1 MMSDLLIYNIGT
13 LVTSREID
21 MPNKNSMENIEV
33 LRDAYIAIKN
43 GNILSLGEGVYGKQL
58 IDDDTVL
65 IDAKKAVVTPGLIDS
80 HTHLVHGG
88 SRENEMFLKA
98 KGATYMDILNA
109 GGGILS
115 TVKVTKEATKEEL
128 VEKAKISLKKMLAFG
143 ITTIE
148 SKSGYGLD
156 LETEIK
162 QLEVNQILSN
172 EQPIDIIST
181 FMGAHAIPKEY
192 KGKEEDFIKKVI
204 QMLPIIKE
212 KNLAE
217 FCDIFCEHGIFS
229 IEQSRE
235 ILREAKRLG
244 FKLKIHA
251 DEIESIG
258 GAELAGELE
267 TTSSEHLM
275 AISDDG
281 IIALKNSGV
290 IANILPGTSF
300 YLKKEYAPVRKMI
313 EYGVQIALSTDY
325 NPGSCPTENLQL
337 IMQIAALYLNMSP
350 IEVLKAV
357 TINGAKSLNKEKQIG
372 SIEVGKKAD
381 LVIFNSKSLEYILYH
396 FGVNHTKMVIKN
408 GKIVYSI

>member
-1 MMSDLLIYNIGT
+1 
-13 LVTSREID
+13 
-21 MPNKNSMENIEV
+21 
-33 LRDAYIAIKN
+33 
-43 GNILSLGEGVYGKQL
+43 
-58 IDDDTVL
+58 
-65 IDAKKAVVTPGLIDS
+65 
-80 HTHLVHGG
+80 
-88 SRENEMFLKA
+88 
-98 KGATYMDILNA
+98 NA

-115 TVKVTKEATKEEL
+115 TVKATKEATKEEL

-143 ITTIE
+143 VTTIE

-156 LETEIK
+156 LETEVK
-162 QLEVNQILSN
+162 QLEVNQILDK
-172 EQPIDIIST
+172 EQPIDIVST

-204 QMLPIIKE
+204 QMLPTIKE

-229 IEQSRE
+229 IDQSRE
-235 ILREAKRLG
+235 ILKEAKKLG

-275 AISDDG
+275 AISDEG
-281 IIALKNSGV
+281 IIALKNSRV

-313 EYGVQIALSTDY
+313 DHGVQIALSTDY

-350 IEVLKAV
+350 IEVIKAV
-357 TINGAKSLNKEKQIG
+357 TINGAKSLNKEEQIG

-408 GKIVYSI
+408 GAIVYKI

>member
-1 MMSDLLIYNIGT
+1 MASDLLIYNIGT

-21 MPNKNSMENIEV
+21 VVDKTSMENIEV
-33 LRDAYIAIKN
+33 LNNAYVAIKN
-43 GNILSLGEGVYGKQL
+43 GHIFSVGEGKFDESIVNSE
-58 IDDDTVL
+58 TVF
-65 IDAKKAVVTPGLIDS
+65 IDAEQNVVTPGLIDS

-115 TVKVTKEATKEEL
+115 TVKATRAATKEEL
-128 VEKAKISLKKMLAFG
+128 VKKAKISLEKMLSFG
-143 ITTIE
+143 VTTIE

-162 QLEVNQILSN
+162 QLEVNKILDK
-172 EQPIDIIST
+172 EQPIDIVST

-192 KGKEEDFIKKVI
+192 KGFEKEFIQKVI
-204 QMLPIIKE
+204 DMLPVIKE
-212 KNLAE
+212 RDLAE

-229 IEQSRE
+229 VDQSRE
-235 ILREAKRLG
+235 ILKEARRVG
-244 FKLKIHA
+244 FKLKMHA

-258 GAELAGELE
+258 GAELAGELG

-275 AISDDG
+275 AISDEG
-281 IIALKNSGV
+281 IVSLKNSNV

-313 EYGVQIALSTDY
+313 EHGVQIALSTDY

-357 TINGAKSLNKEKQIG
+357 TINGAKSIEKADKVG

-396 FGVNHTKMVIKN
+396 FGVNHTKTVIKD
-408 GKIVYSI
+408 GEIVYNN

>member
-1 MMSDLLIYNIGT
+1 MASDLLVYNIGV
-13 LVTSREID
+13 LITSKEID
-21 MPNKNSMENIEV
+21 IINKTSMENIEV
-33 LRDAYIAIKN
+33 LNNAYVAIKN
-43 GNILSLGEGVYGKQL
+43 GHIFSLGEGDYDSSL
-58 IDDDTVL
+58 IESNTIL
-65 IDAKKAVVTPGLIDS
+65 IDAEKNVVIPGLIDS

-98 KGATYMDILNA
+98 KGATYMEILNA

-115 TVKVTKEATKEEL
+115 TVKATKEATKEEL

-143 ITTIE
+143 VTTIE

-162 QLEVNQILSN
+162 QLEVNQILDK
-172 EQPIDIIST
+172 EQPIDIVST

-192 KGKEEDFIKKVI
+192 KGKEEAFIKNVI
-204 QMLPIIKE
+204 QMLPEIKA

-229 IEQSRE
+229 VDQSRE
-235 ILREAKRLG
+235 VLKAAKKLG

-251 DEIESIG
+251 DEIESIR

-275 AISDDG
+275 AVSDEG
-281 IIALKNSGV
+281 IIALKNSEV

-313 EYGVQIALSTDY
+313 DYGVQIALSTDY

-350 IEVLKAV
+350 IEIIKAV

-372 SIEVGKKAD
+372 SIEIGKKAD
-381 LVIFNSKSLEYILYH
+381 LVMFNSKSLEYILYH
-396 FGVNHTKMVIKN
+396 FGINHTKMVIKN
-408 GKIVYSI
+408 GEIVYYI

>member
-1 MMSDLLIYNIGT
+1 MASDLLVYNIGV
-13 LVTSREID
+13 LITSKEID
-21 MPNKNSMENIEV
+21 IINKTSMENIEV
-33 LRDAYIAIKN
+33 LNNAYVAIKN
-43 GNILSLGEGVYGKQL
+43 GHIFSLGEGDYDSSL
-58 IDDDTVL
+58 IESNTIL
-65 IDAKKAVVTPGLIDS
+65 IDAEKNVVIPGLIDS

-98 KGATYMDILNA
+98 KGATYMEILNA

-115 TVKVTKEATKEEL
+115 TVKATKEATKEEL

-143 ITTIE
+143 VTTIE

-162 QLEVNQILSN
+162 QLEVNQILDK
-172 EQPIDIIST
+172 EQPIDIVST

-192 KGKEEDFIKKVI
+192 KGKEEAFIKNVI
-204 QMLPIIKE
+204 QMLPEIKA

-229 IEQSRE
+229 VDQSRE
-235 ILREAKRLG
+235 VLKAAKKLG

-275 AISDDG
+275 AVSDEG

-313 EYGVQIALSTDY
+313 DHGVQIALSTDY

-350 IEVLKAV
+350 IEIIKAV

-372 SIEVGKKAD
+372 SIEIGKKAD
-381 LVIFNSKSLEYILYH
+381 LVMFNSKSLEYILYH
-396 FGVNHTKMVIKN
+396 FGINHTKMVIKN
-408 GKIVYSI
+408 GEIVYYI

>member
-1 MMSDLLIYNIGT
+1 MTSDLLIYNIGV
-13 LVTSREID
+13 LVTSKEIETI
-21 MPNKNSMENIEV
+21 NKTFMENIEV
-33 LRDAYIAIKN
+33 LNNAYVAIKN
-43 GNILSLGEGVYGKQL
+43 GHIFSVGEGDYDNSL
-58 IDDDTVL
+58 IDSKTLL
-65 IDAKKAVVTPGLIDS
+65 IDAENNVVTPGLIDS

-115 TVKVTKEATKEEL
+115 TVKATKQATKEEL
-128 VEKAKISLKKMLAFG
+128 VEKAKISLKKMLGFG
-143 ITTIE
+143 VTTVE

-162 QLEVNQILSN
+162 QLEVNKILDK
-172 EQPIDIIST
+172 EQPIDIVST
-181 FMGAHAIPKEY
+181 FMGAHAIPPEY
-192 KGKEEDFIKKVI
+192 KENKNEFIKKVI
-204 QMLPIIKE
+204 QMLPVIKE

-229 IEQSRE
+229 IEDSRQ
-235 ILREAKRLG
+235 ILKEAKALG

-275 AISDDG
+275 AISNQG
-281 IIALKNSGV
+281 IIALKNNGV

-313 EYGVQIALSTDY
+313 ENNVQIALSTDY

-350 IEVLKAV
+350 IEVIKAV

-408 GKIVYSI
+408 GKIVYNI

>member
-1 MMSDLLIYNIGT
+1 MISDLLIYNIGT
-13 LVTSREID
+13 LITSKEIELS
-21 MPNKNSMENIEV
+21 NKNPMENIEI
-33 LRDAYIAIKN
+33 LTNAYVAIKN
-43 GNILSLGEGVYGKQL
+43 GTILLLGEGPYAENL
-58 IDDDTVL
+58 IDNKTIL
-65 IDAKKAVVTPGLIDS
+65 IDAEKSVVTPGLIDS

-98 KGATYMDILNA
+98 KGATYMEILNA

-115 TVKVTKEATKEEL
+115 TVKATKEATKEEL
-128 VEKAKISLKKMLAFG
+128 VEKAKASLKKMLAFG

-162 QLEVNQILSN
+162 QLEVNKILAN
-172 EQPIDIIST
+172 EQPIDIVST

-192 KGKEEDFIKKVI
+192 KGKEEDFIKKII
-204 QMLPIIKE
+204 QMLPIIKD

-235 ILREAKRLG
+235 ILKEAKKLG

-251 DEIESIG
+251 DEIESVG

-313 EYGVQIALSTDY
+313 DHGIQIALSTDY

-350 IEVLKAV
+350 IEVIKAV
-357 TINGAKSLNKEKQIG
+357 TINGAKSLNKENQIG
-372 SIEVGKKAD
+372 SIEIGKKAD
-381 LVIFNSKSLEYILYH
+381 LVIFNSKSLEYVLYH
-396 FGVNHTKMVIKN
+396 FGVNHTRMVIKN
-408 GKIVYSI
+408 GEIVYNI

>member
-1 MMSDLLIYNIGT
+1 MASDLLVYNIGV
-13 LVTSREID
+13 LITSKEID
-21 MPNKNSMENIEV
+21 IINKTSMENIEI
-33 LRDAYIAIKN
+33 LNNAYVAIKN
-43 GNILSLGEGVYGKQL
+43 GHIFSLGEGDYESSL
-58 IDDDTVL
+58 IESNTIL
-65 IDAKKAVVTPGLIDS
+65 IDAEKNVVIPGLIDS

-98 KGATYMDILNA
+98 KGATYMEILNA

-115 TVKVTKEATKEEL
+115 TVKATKEATKEEL

-143 ITTIE
+143 VTTIE

-162 QLEVNQILSN
+162 QLEVNQILDK
-172 EQPIDIIST
+172 EQPIDIVST

-192 KGKEEDFIKKVI
+192 KGKEEAFIKNVI
-204 QMLPIIKE
+204 QMLPEIKA

-229 IEQSRE
+229 VDQSRE
-235 ILREAKRLG
+235 VLKAAKKLG

-275 AISDDG
+275 AVSDEG

-313 EYGVQIALSTDY
+313 DHGVQIALSTDY

-350 IEVLKAV
+350 IEIIKAV

-372 SIEVGKKAD
+372 SIEIGKKAD
-381 LVIFNSKSLEYILYH
+381 LVMFNSKSLEYILYH
-396 FGVNHTKMVIKN
+396 FGINHTKMVIKN
-408 GKIVYSI
+408 GEIVYNI

>member
-1 MMSDLLIYNIGT
+1 MASDLLVYNIGV
-13 LVTSREID
+13 LITSKEID
-21 MPNKNSMENIEV
+21 IINKTSMENIEV
-33 LRDAYIAIKN
+33 LNNAYVAIKN
-43 GNILSLGEGVYGKQL
+43 GHIFSLGEGDYDSSL
-58 IDDDTVL
+58 IESNTIL
-65 IDAKKAVVTPGLIDS
+65 IDAEKNVVIPGLIDS

-98 KGATYMDILNA
+98 KGATYMEILNA

-115 TVKVTKEATKEEL
+115 TVKATKEATKEEL

-143 ITTIE
+143 VTTIE

-162 QLEVNQILSN
+162 QLEVNQILDK
-172 EQPIDIIST
+172 EQPIDIVST

-192 KGKEEDFIKKVI
+192 KGKEEAFIKNVI
-204 QMLPIIKE
+204 QMLPEIKA

-217 FCDIFCEHGIFS
+217 FCDIFCEYGIFS
-229 IEQSRE
+229 VDQSRE
-235 ILREAKRLG
+235 VLKAAKKLG

-275 AISDDG
+275 AVSDEG

-313 EYGVQIALSTDY
+313 DHGVQIALSTDY

-350 IEVLKAV
+350 IEIIKAV

-372 SIEVGKKAD
+372 SIEIGKKAD
-381 LVIFNSKSLEYILYH
+381 LVMFNSKSLEYILYH
-396 FGVNHTKMVIKN
+396 FGINHTKMVIKN
-408 GKIVYSI
+408 G

>member
-1 MMSDLLIYNIGT
+1 MVSDLLIYNIGT
-13 LVTSREID
+13 LITSKEIELS
-21 MPNKNSMENIEV
+21 NKNLMENIEI
-33 LRDAYIAIKN
+33 LTDAYVAIKN
-43 GNILSLGEGVYGKQL
+43 GTILLLGEGPYDKNI
-58 IDDDTVL
+58 IDNKTIL
-65 IDAKKAVVTPGLIDS
+65 IDAEKSVVTPGLIDS

-115 TVKVTKEATKEEL
+115 TVKATKEATKEEL

-143 ITTIE
+143 VTTIE

-162 QLEVNQILSN
+162 QLEVNKILAN
-172 EQPIDIIST
+172 EQPIDIVST

-204 QMLPIIKE
+204 KMLPIIKD

-229 IEQSRE
+229 IEQSRK
-235 ILREAKRLG
+235 ILKEAKKFG

-275 AISDDG
+275 AISDEG
-281 IIALKNSGV
+281 IIALKNNGV

-313 EYGVQIALSTDY
+313 DYGVQIALSTDY

-350 IEVLKAV
+350 IEVIKAV

-372 SIEVGKKAD
+372 SIEIGKKAD

-396 FGVNHTKMVIKN
+396 FGINHTKMVIKN
-408 GKIVYSI
+408 GDIVYNN

>member
-1 MMSDLLIYNIGT
+1 MASDLLVYNIGV
-13 LVTSREID
+13 LITSKEID
-21 MPNKNSMENIEV
+21 IINKTSMENIEV
-33 LRDAYIAIKN
+33 LNNAYVAIKN
-43 GNILSLGEGVYGKQL
+43 GHIFSLGEGDYDSSL
-58 IDDDTVL
+58 IESNTIL
-65 IDAKKAVVTPGLIDS
+65 IDAEKNVVIPGLIDS

-98 KGATYMDILNA
+98 KGATYMEILNA

-115 TVKVTKEATKEEL
+115 TVKATKEATKEEL

-143 ITTIE
+143 VTTIE

-162 QLEVNQILSN
+162 QLEVNQILDK
-172 EQPIDIIST
+172 EQPIDIVST

-192 KGKEEDFIKKVI
+192 KGKEEAFIKNVI
-204 QMLPIIKE
+204 QMLPEIKA

-217 FCDIFCEHGIFS
+217 FCDIFCEYGIFS
-229 IEQSRE
+229 VDQSRE
-235 ILREAKRLG
+235 VLKAAKKLG

-275 AISDDG
+275 AVSDEG

-313 EYGVQIALSTDY
+313 DHGVQIALSTDY

-350 IEVLKAV
+350 IEIIKAV

-372 SIEVGKKAD
+372 SIEIGKKAD
-381 LVIFNSKSLEYILYH
+381 LVMFNSKSLEYILYH
-396 FGVNHTKMVIKN
+396 FGINHTKMVIKN
-408 GKIVYSI
+408 GEIVYNI

>member
-1 MMSDLLIYNIGT
+1 MISDLLIYNIGT
-13 LVTSREID
+13 LITSKEIELA
-21 MPNKNSMENIEV
+21 NKNSMENIEI
-33 LRDAYIAIKN
+33 LTDAYVAIKN
-43 GNILSLGEGVYGKQL
+43 GTILLLGEGPYDKNL
-58 IDDDTVL
+58 IDNKTVL
-65 IDAKKAVVTPGLIDS
+65 IDAEKSVVTPGLIDS

-98 KGATYMDILNA
+98 KGATYMEILNA

-115 TVKVTKEATKEEL
+115 TVKATKEATKEEL

-143 ITTIE
+143 VTTIE

-162 QLEVNQILSN
+162 QLEVNKILAN
-172 EQPIDIIST
+172 EQPIDIVST
-181 FMGAHAIPKEY
+181 FMGAHAIPKDY

-204 QMLPIIKE
+204 QMLPIIKD

-235 ILREAKRLG
+235 ILKEAKKLG

-313 EYGVQIALSTDY
+313 DHGIQIALSTDY

-350 IEVLKAV
+350 IEVIKAV
-357 TINGAKSLNKEKQIG
+357 TINGAKSLNKENQIG
-372 SIEVGKKAD
+372 SIEIGKKAD
-381 LVIFNSKSLEYILYH
+381 LVIFNSKSLEYVLYH
-396 FGVNHTKMVIKN
+396 FGVNHTRMVIKN
-408 GKIVYSI
+408 GEIVYNI

>member
-1 MMSDLLIYNIGT
+1 MASDLLIYNIGT
-13 LVTSREID
+13 LVTSKEID
-21 MPNKNSMENIEV
+21 ISNKNSMENIEI
-33 LRDAYIAIKN
+33 LTDAYVAIKN
-43 GNILSLGEGVYGKQL
+43 GTILFLGKGPYDKTLVDSK
-58 IDDDTVL
+58 TVL
-65 IDAKKAVVTPGLIDS
+65 IDADKALVTPGLIDS

-115 TVKVTKEATKEEL
+115 TVKATKKATKEEL
-128 VEKAKISLKKMLAFG
+128 VEKAKDSLKKMLTFG
-143 ITTIE
+143 VTTIE

-162 QLEVNQILSN
+162 QLEVNKILDK
-172 EQPIDIIST
+172 EQPIDIVST
-181 FMGAHAIPKEY
+181 FMGAHAIPQEY
-192 KGKEEDFIKKVI
+192 RGHEEEFIKKI
-204 QMLPIIKE
+204 IKMLPIIKE

-229 IEQSRE
+229 IEQSKE
-235 ILREAKRLG
+235 ILKEAKKLG

-275 AISDDG
+275 AISEKG
-281 IIALKNSGV
+281 ILALKNSKV

-300 YLKKEYAPVRKMI
+300 YLKKEYAPIRKMI
-313 EYGVQIALSTDY
+313 EQGVQIALSTDY
-325 NPGSCPTENLQL
+325 NPGSCPSENLQL

-350 IEVLKAV
+350 IEVIKAV
-357 TINGAKSLNKEKQIG
+357 TINGAKSINRESEVG
-372 SIEVGKKAD
+372 SIEIGKKAD

-396 FGVNHTKMVIKN
+396 FGINHTKMVIKN
-408 GKIVYSI
+408 GKIVYEI

>member
-1 MMSDLLIYNIGT
+1 MISDLLIYNIGT
-13 LVTSREID
+13 LVTSKELD
-21 MPNKNSMENIEV
+21 MPNKNSMENIEI
-33 LRDAYIAIKN
+33 LTDAYVAIKD
-43 GNILSLGEGVYGKQL
+43 GTILFVGKGVYDKNL
-58 IDDDTVL
+58 VDDKTIL
-65 IDAKKAVVTPGLIDS
+65 IDAKEAVVTPGLIDS

-115 TVKVTKEATKEEL
+115 TVKTTKETTKEDL
-128 VEKAKISLKKMLAFG
+128 VAKAKISLEKMLAFG
-143 ITTIE
+143 VTTVE

-162 QLEVNQILSN
+162 QLEVNKILN
-172 EQPIDIIST
+172 EEQPIDIVST

-192 KGKEEDFIKKVI
+192 KGREEEFIKKII
-204 QMLPIIKE
+204 QMLPIIKD

-235 ILREAKRLG
+235 ILKEAKKLG

-275 AISDDG
+275 AISDQG

-313 EYGVQIALSTDY
+313 EHGVQVALSTDY

-350 IEVLKAV
+350 VEVIKAV
-357 TINGAKSLNKEKQIG
+357 TINGAKSLNKENQIG
-372 SIEVGKKAD
+372 SIEIGKKAD

-408 GKIVYSI
+408 GEIVYSI

>member
-1 MMSDLLIYNIGT
+1 MISDLLIYNIGT
-13 LVTSREID
+13 LVTSKELD
-21 MPNKNSMENIEV
+21 MPNKNPMENIEI
-33 LRDAYIAIKN
+33 LTDAYVAIKD
-43 GNILSLGEGVYGKQL
+43 GTILFVGKGVYDKNL
-58 IDDDTVL
+58 VDDKTIL
-65 IDAKKAVVTPGLIDS
+65 IDAKEAVVTPGLIDS

-115 TVKVTKEATKEEL
+115 TVKTTKETTKEDL
-128 VEKAKISLKKMLAFG
+128 VAKAKISLEKMLAFG
-143 ITTIE
+143 VTTVE

-162 QLEVNQILSN
+162 QLEVNKILN
-172 EQPIDIIST
+172 EEQPIDIVST

-192 KGKEEDFIKKVI
+192 KGREEEFIKKII
-204 QMLPIIKE
+204 QMLPIIKD

-235 ILREAKRLG
+235 ILKEAKKLG

-275 AISDDG
+275 AISDQG

-313 EYGVQIALSTDY
+313 EHGVQVALSTDY

-350 IEVLKAV
+350 VEVIKAV
-357 TINGAKSLNKEKQIG
+357 TINGAKSLNKENQIG
-372 SIEVGKKAD
+372 SIEIGKKAD

-408 GKIVYSI
+408 GEIVYSI

>member
-1 MMSDLLIYNIGT
+1 MISDLLIYNIGT
-13 LVTSREID
+13 LITSKEIELA
-21 MPNKNSMENIEV
+21 NKNSMENIEI
-33 LRDAYIAIKN
+33 LTDAYVAIKN
-43 GNILSLGEGVYGKQL
+43 GTILLLGEGPYDKNL
-58 IDDDTVL
+58 IDNKTVL
-65 IDAKKAVVTPGLIDS
+65 IDAEKSVVTPGLIDS

-98 KGATYMDILNA
+98 KGATYMEILNA

-115 TVKVTKEATKEEL
+115 TVKATKEATKEEL

-143 ITTIE
+143 VTTIE

-162 QLEVNQILSN
+162 QLEVNKILAN
-172 EQPIDIIST
+172 EQPIDIVST
-181 FMGAHAIPKEY
+181 FMGAHAIPKDY

-204 QMLPIIKE
+204 QMLPIIKD

-235 ILREAKRLG
+235 ILKEAKKLG

-313 EYGVQIALSTDY
+313 DHRIQIALSTDY

-350 IEVLKAV
+350 IEVIKAV
-357 TINGAKSLNKEKQIG
+357 TINGAKSLNKENQIG
-372 SIEVGKKAD
+372 SIEIGKKAD
-381 LVIFNSKSLEYILYH
+381 LVIFNSKSLEYVLYH
-396 FGVNHTKMVIKN
+396 FGVNHTRMVIKN
-408 GKIVYSI
+408 GEIVYNI

>member
-1 MMSDLLIYNIGT
+1 MASDLLVYNIGV
-13 LVTSREID
+13 LITSKEID
-21 MPNKNSMENIEV
+21 IINKTSMENIEV
-33 LRDAYIAIKN
+33 LNNAYVAIKN
-43 GNILSLGEGVYGKQL
+43 GHIFSLGEGDYDSSL
-58 IDDDTVL
+58 IESNTIL
-65 IDAKKAVVTPGLIDS
+65 IDAEKNVVIPGLIDS

-98 KGATYMDILNA
+98 KGATYMEILNA

-115 TVKVTKEATKEEL
+115 TVKATKEATKEEL

-143 ITTIE
+143 VTTIE

-162 QLEVNQILSN
+162 QLEVNQILDK
-172 EQPIDIIST
+172 EQPIDIVST

-192 KGKEEDFIKKVI
+192 KGKEEAFIKNVI
-204 QMLPIIKE
+204 QMLPEIKA

-229 IEQSRE
+229 VDQSRE
-235 ILREAKRLG
+235 VLKAAKKLG

-275 AISDDG
+275 AVSDEG

-313 EYGVQIALSTDY
+313 DHGVQIALSTDY

-350 IEVLKAV
+350 IEIIKAV

-372 SIEVGKKAD
+372 SIEIGKKAD
-381 LVIFNSKSLEYILYH
+381 LVMFNSKSLEYILYH
-396 FGVNHTKMVIKN
+396 FGINHTKMVIKN
-408 GKIVYSI
+408 GEIVYNI

>member
-1 MMSDLLIYNIGT
+1 MASDLLVYNIGV
-13 LVTSREID
+13 LITSKEID
-21 MPNKNSMENIEV
+21 IINKTSMENIEV
-33 LRDAYIAIKN
+33 LNNAYVAIKN
-43 GNILSLGEGVYGKQL
+43 GHIFSLGEGDYDSSL
-58 IDDDTVL
+58 IENNTIL
-65 IDAKKAVVTPGLIDS
+65 IDAEKNVVIPGLIDS

-98 KGATYMDILNA
+98 KGATYMEILNA

-115 TVKVTKEATKEEL
+115 TVKATKEATKEEL

-143 ITTIE
+143 VTTIE

-162 QLEVNQILSN
+162 QLEVNQILDK
-172 EQPIDIIST
+172 EQPIDIVST

-192 KGKEEDFIKKVI
+192 KGKEEAFIKNII
-204 QMLPIIKE
+204 QMLPEIKA

-229 IEQSRE
+229 VDQSRE
-235 ILREAKRLG
+235 VLKAAKKLG

-275 AISDDG
+275 AVSDEG

-313 EYGVQIALSTDY
+313 DHGVQIALSTDY

-350 IEVLKAV
+350 IEIIKAV

-372 SIEVGKKAD
+372 SIEIGKKAD
-381 LVIFNSKSLEYILYH
+381 LVMFNSKSLEYILYH
-396 FGVNHTKMVIKN
+396 FGINHTKMVIKN
-408 GKIVYSI
+408 GEIVYNI

>member
-1 MMSDLLIYNIGT
+1 
-13 LVTSREID
+13 
-21 MPNKNSMENIEV
+21 
-33 LRDAYIAIKN
+33 
-43 GNILSLGEGVYGKQL
+43 
-58 IDDDTVL
+58 
-65 IDAKKAVVTPGLIDS
+65 
-80 HTHLVHGG
+80 
-88 SRENEMFLKA
+88 
-98 KGATYMDILNA
+98 
-109 GGGILS
+109 
-115 TVKVTKEATKEEL
+115 
-128 VEKAKISLKKMLAFG
+128 MLAFG
-143 ITTIE
+143 VTTIE

-162 QLEVNQILSN
+162 QLEVNQILDK
-172 EQPIDIIST
+172 EQPIDIVST

-192 KGKEEDFIKKVI
+192 KGKEEAFIKNVI
-204 QMLPIIKE
+204 QMLPEIKA

-217 FCDIFCEHGIFS
+217 FCDIFCEYGIFS
-229 IEQSRE
+229 VDQSRE
-235 ILREAKRLG
+235 VLKAAKKLG

-275 AISDDG
+275 AVSDEG

-313 EYGVQIALSTDY
+313 DHGVQIALSTDY

-350 IEVLKAV
+350 IEIIKAV

-372 SIEVGKKAD
+372 SIEIGKKAD
-381 LVIFNSKSLEYILYH
+381 LVMFNSKSLEYILYH
-396 FGVNHTKMVIKN
+396 FGINHTKMVIKN
-408 GKIVYSI
+408 GEIVYNI

>member
-1 MMSDLLIYNIGT
+1 MASDLLIYNIGT
-13 LVTSREID
+13 LVTSKEID
-21 MPNKNSMENIEV
+21 MPHKNSMENIEI
-33 LRDAYIAIKN
+33 LKDAYVAVKN
-43 GNILSLGEGVYGKQL
+43 DHILFLDEGIYSEQL
-58 IDDDTVL
+58 VDEKTIL
-65 IDAKKAVVTPGLIDS
+65 IDAKKSVVTPGLIDS

-115 TVKVTKEATKEEL
+115 TVKATKEATKEEL
-128 VEKAKISLKKMLAFG
+128 VEKAKISLEKMLAFG
-143 ITTIE
+143 VTTIE

-162 QLEVNQILSN
+162 QLEVNKILDK
-172 EQPIDIIST
+172 EQPIDIVST

-192 KGKEEDFIKKVI
+192 KGKENEFIEKII

-229 IEQSRE
+229 IKQSRE
-235 ILREAKRLG
+235 ILNEAKKLG

-275 AISDDG
+275 AISEAG
-281 IIALKNSGV
+281 ILALKVSAV

-313 EYGVQIALSTDY
+313 EHGIQVALSTDY

-350 IEVLKAV
+350 IEVIKAV
-357 TINGAKSLNKEKQIG
+357 TINGAKSLNKEEQIG
-372 SIEVGKKAD
+372 SIEIGKKAD

-408 GKIVYSI
+408 GKIVYSF